1 MFGNYSGTP
10 FAHTYIHYHIY
21 LIKYAVPVGQI
32 IALALKRFR
41 IMRLVLFYLHYSFVC
56 LRLKKT
62 ISAFKMCFFFK
73 NKSHHS

>member
-41 IMRLVLFYLHYSFVC
+41 IMRLVLFLLTLLEAYLC
-56 LRLKKT
+56 LSQTKKDNFC
-62 ISAFKMCFFFK
+62 I
-73 NKSHHS
+73 

>member
-32 IALALKRFR
+32 IALAVKRFR
-41 IMRLVLFYLHYSFVC
+41 IMRLVLFLLTLFE
-56 LRLKKT
+56 
-62 ISAFKMCFFFK
+62 A
-73 NKSHHS
+73 